1 MNHPLIKFLSTLPQ
15 FQSALVHGCVIDMR
29 SGAHVSKFDGG
40 DEPHHKNTLTIWWP
54 GVKDLDDGEFYRPF
68 DGEKYARYQ
77 ALEAARL
84 TGDER
89 YIDEVEALLS

>member
-1 MNHPLIKFLSTLPQ
+1 MVRRLSPLYMLRKQAQWPCQ
-15 FQSALVHGCVIDMR
+15 DRPVG
-29 SGAHVSKFDGG
+29 
-40 DEPHHKNTLTIWWP
+40 PHHKNTLTIWWP

-68 DGEKYARYQ
+68 DGEKYVRYQ